1 MERRPELIATASA
14 RLIFADGR
22 LSAAQKPAAPH
33 RISEDA
39 YRPQHAGPLA
49 MDQAIDTT
57 RHSDCQ
63 TGGGG
68 QASRGDRWFVGAH
81 TTDNDAA
88 AFSLDAACRRRPGYA

>member
-1 MERRPELIATASA
+1 
-14 RLIFADGR
+14 
-22 LSAAQKPAAPH
+22 
-33 RISEDA
+33 
-39 YRPQHAGPLA
+39 

>member
-39 YRPQHAGPLA
+39 YRHTGRSTLA
-49 MDQAIDTT
+49 RLPWTK
-57 RHSDCQ
+57 R
-63 TGGGG
+63 
-68 QASRGDRWFVGAH
+68 
-81 TTDNDAA
+81 
-88 AFSLDAACRRRPGYA
+88 